1 MVRLEGS
8 YVALVTPFKQG
19 KVGEEKLRELVDF
32 QITNGTDGIV
42 PCGTTGESA
51 TLSFQEHCRVI
62 EVVVEAVAGRVPVL
76 AGAGSNSTREAIELL
91 HHAAEVGADGA
102 LVITPYYN
110 KPTQEGLY
118 QHFAELDRNT
128 QLPIVMY
135 NVPGRTS
142 VNMLPDTVARLAE
155 LKNIVG
161 TKEASG
167 NLSQITEILTKCDPD
182 FVVLSGDD
190 MTTLPILAVGGKGVI
205 SVVANIAPRE
215 VADMVDYF
223 LSGQFKQALDLH
235 LRLYPLSRAMFL
247 ETNPAPAKAALDLL
261 GKDVGDVRL
270 PLVNISQS
278 SLQELRETM
287 KKFGFSV

>member
-1 MVRLEGS
+1 MVKFEGS
-8 YVALVTPFKQG
+8 YVALITPFKEG
-19 KVGEEKLRELVDF
+19 KVNEEKLRELVEF
-32 QITNGTDGIV
+32 QIANGTDGIV

-62 EVVVEAVAGRVPVL
+62 EVVVDAVAGRVPVL
-76 AGAGSNSTREAIELL
+76 AGAGSNSTREAIDLL
-91 HHAAEVGADGA
+91 GHAAEAGADGA

-118 QHFAELDRNT
+118 QHFSELSRNT
-128 QLPIVMY
+128 ELPIVMY

-142 VNMLPDTVARLAE
+142 VNMLPDTVARLSE
-155 LKNIVG
+155 RENIVG
-161 TKEASG
+161 IKEASG
-167 NLSQITEILTKCDPD
+167 NLSQITEILTKCTSD
-182 FVVLSGDD
+182 FVILSGDD

-235 LRLYPLSRAMFL
+235 LRLYPLCRAMFL
-247 ETNPAPAKAALDLL
+247 ETNPAPVKAALNLL

-278 SLQELRETM
+278 TLQKLRKVM
-287 KKFGFSV
+287 KEFGFSV